1 MGITSAMYSGVS
13 GINTNSQAMTVIGNN
28 LANTNTIGFKGSR
41 TVFSDLMSSTV
52 FGSGGSSQVGRGVGV
67 SKIDNIFSQGTFE
80 STSTNTDLAI
90 EGDSFFMLK
99 EVGNSN
105 TFYSRAGAFRFNQ
118 EGYLVN
124 PEGFRVQG
132 QAFDPTTGKII
143 PGDPRDIFVA
153 SSGLI
158 PAKAT
163 DTLTLNSNLDS
174 STVAINPLL
183 LFNPA
188 DPSTYNYAAS
198 TQTYDTLGNPH
209 LVTTYFRKDDTI
221 PNTWNWYWSAEDS
234 LGVPLGNVVG
244 DAPAGTI
251 KFTETGLLDTTDPLY
266 DGTGTIIAADLDWKN
281 GSTPTGIT
289 LNFDTTQ
296 FNNASRVISQNQ
308 NGYASGDLT
317 NVSINASGVVVASY
331 SNGQQIN
338 VSAITLAKFAN
349 PGGLNLVGSNM
360 FTASDISGTPRVGLP
375 GPELGSI
382 FTNSLEQSNV
392 DMGLEFVNMITV
404 QRGFQANSKIITT
417 VDELLGELINLK
429 R

>member
-28 LANTNTIGFKGSR
+28 LANTNTVGFKGSR

-52 FGSGGSSQVGRGVGV
+52 FGSGGASQVGRGVGV
-67 SKIDNIFSQGTFE
+67 SKIDSIFSQGTFE

-90 EGDSFFMLK
+90 EGDGFFMLK
-99 EVGNSN
+99 EVGNNS

-124 PEGFRVQG
+124 PEGFQVQG
-132 QAFDPTTGKII
+132 QAFDPATGKVI
-143 PGDPRDIFVA
+143 PGDPKEIFVA

-158 PAKAT
+158 PAKVT
-163 DTLTLNSNLDS
+163 DSMTLNSNLDS
-174 STVAINPLL
+174 STVAIDAAIE
-183 LFNPA
+183 FDPA
-188 DPSTYNYAAS
+188 VTSSYNYAAS

-209 LVTTYFRKDDTI
+209 LVTTYFRKDDTAA
-221 PNTWNWYWSAEDS
+221 NTWNWYWTAEDS
-234 LGVPLGNVVG
+234 LGFPLGNEAG
-244 DAPAGTI
+244 SAPAGTI
-251 KFTETGLLDTTDPLY
+251 KFTETGLLDTTIAGN
-266 DGTGTIIAADLDWKN
+266 GTGLILPGELDWKN

-289 LNFDTTQ
+289 MNFDTTQ
-296 FNNASRVISQNQ
+296 FNNASRVISQDQ

-317 NVSINASGVVVASY
+317 NVSINGSGVVVASY

-338 VSAITLAKFAN
+338 IAAITLAKFSN

-360 FTASDISGTPRVGLP
+360 FTATDISGTPRVGLP

-382 FTNSLEQSNV
+382 FTNSLEQSTV

-417 VDELLGELINLK
+417 IDELLGELINLK